1 MAAFVL
7 GNGVSRRPVDV
18 NLLMKRGSVYGC
30 NALYRT
36 HTVTALIATDKPIS
50 EEIQRSGYS
59 KNNKFYTR
67 RPLPGMGAHTVPQKY
82 FGFSSGPIAAGI
94 AAQDGNNPIYLLGF
108 DLGPTLTGTFNNVY
122 ADTEFYKQTNALP
135 TFTGNWV
142 RQLATVMRD
151 HPGQMFI
158 RVYGETTA
166 EITEFDAL
174 ENYQKMDLG
183 DFAARIN
190 KPKDL

>member
-7 GNGVSRRPVDV
+7 GNGVSRRPIDV
-18 NLLMKRGSVYGC
+18 NLLMKRGAVYGC

-36 HTVTALIATDKPIS
+36 HVVTALIATDKPIS

-59 KNNKFYTR
+59 KDNKFYTR
-67 RPLPGMGAHTVPQKY
+67 RPLPGMGGHTVPQKY

-94 AAQDGNNPIYLLGF
+94 AAQDGNNPVYLLGF
-108 DLGPTLTGTFNNVY
+108 DLGPSLTGTFNNVY

-166 EITEFDAL
+166 EIPEFDVL